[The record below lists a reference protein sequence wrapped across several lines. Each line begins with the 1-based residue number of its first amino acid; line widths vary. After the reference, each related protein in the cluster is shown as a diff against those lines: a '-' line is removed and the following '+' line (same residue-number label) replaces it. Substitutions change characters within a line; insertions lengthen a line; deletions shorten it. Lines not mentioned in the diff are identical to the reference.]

1 MHEMSKLSDQV
12 TRKFTNSLP
21 ISDWEIETDMGW
33 SPITHVHKT
42 IPYEKWRIETKS
54 GLVLE
59 CADTH
64 ILFDENKNEIFVK
77 DISIGDFI
85 STKCGTDEVISLH
98 RSDVTE
104 NMFDL
109 SINSNNHRFYT
120 NGILSHNST
129 ILDALTFGLFG
140 KPFRNINK
148 PQLVNAINE
157 KELMVE
163 IDFSIGKKNFIIRRG
178 VKPNVFEIFQN
189 GKMFDQT
196 ANVRDYQDYL
206 EKAILKLN
214 YKSFTQIVLL
224 GNSSFEPFMQLKQS
238 DRRAIVEDLLDIQ
251 IFSSMNM
258 ILKQKNSELK
268 GEVQQ
273 NENQRKL
280 NESQTKMQQ
289 AYIERLKQDNESIIF
304 DKNQDINN
312 FKKQKKSDVGTLN
325 GLQEQII
332 ALGDKML
339 LEDVVVKKSSEFGTL
354 QNKID
359 VKLDQE
365 QKELKFYQTNSTCS
379 QCKQDIDVVFKK
391 ERITD
396 ISRGI
401 DEKKDGL
408 DKIVS
413 EIDILE
419 QQLEEF
425 RSVGRE
431 ITEKNKNLAGIES
444 KIQSIDSNIERTQK
458 EIEKLQEKK
467 ELDSIEENN
476 LQSLQ
481 GDLRTLEGQ
490 YQGLCETKREYEYAN
505 ELLRDTGIKTKI
517 IRQYVPIIN
526 KYVNKYLNELDF
538 LINFTIDENFNETIQ
553 SQYRDEFSYASFSEG
568 EKMRI
573 DLALLFTW
581 RMVAKLKN
589 SVNTNLLILDEVF
602 DSSLDAEGTEAFLK
616 IINTLDADTNVFVIS
631 HKGEIL
637 FDKFLSTIKFMKEK
651 QFSKIEVG

>member
-1 MHEMSKLSDQV
+1 MIIFKKISWRNFLSTGD
-12 TRKFTNSLP
+12 KP
-21 ISDWEIETDMGW
+21 
-33 SPITHVHKT
+33 T
-42 IPYEKWRIETKS
+42 IVFFDRSSTTLIIGENGS
-54 GLVLE
+54 G
-59 CADTH
+59 
-64 ILFDENKNEIFVK
+64 K
-77 DISIGDFI
+77 
-85 STKCGTDEVISLH
+85 
-98 RSDVTE
+98 
-104 NMFDL
+104 
-109 SINSNNHRFYT
+109 
-120 NGILSHNST
+120 ST

-163 IDFSIGKKNFIIRRG
+163 IDFSIGKKDFTVRRG

-206 EKAILKLN
+206 ERVILKLN

-268 GEVQQ
+268 GEFQQ

-289 AYIERLKQDNESIIF
+289 EYIERLKQDNESIIF
-304 DKNQDINN
+304 DKTQEIKS
-312 FKKQKKSDVGTLN
+312 FKKQKEYGVGTLN
-325 GLQEQII
+325 GLQEQI
-332 ALGDKML
+332 LTLSDKML
-339 LEDVVVKKSSEFGTL
+339 LEEGVQKKTSEFGTL

-365 QKELKFYQTNSTCS
+365 QKELKFYETNSTCS
-379 QCKQDIDVVFKK
+379 QCKQDIDDVFKK
-391 ERITD
+391 ERIID
-396 ISRGI
+396 ISKGI

-413 EIDILE
+413 EIDTLE

-425 RSVGRE
+425 RSIGRA
-431 ITEKNKNLAGIES
+431 IGEKNKKLAGIES
-444 KIQSIDSNIERTQK
+444 KIQSFDSNIERTQK

-467 ELDSIEENN
+467 ELDSVEENT

-481 GDLRTLEGQ
+481 EDLRTLEGQ
-490 YQGLCETKREYEYAN
+490 YQGLCGTKQVYEYAN
-505 ELLRDTGIKTKI
+505 ELLRDSGIKTKI

-538 LINFTIDENFNETIQ
+538 LINFTIDENFSETIR
-553 SQYRDEFSYASFSEG
+553 SQYRDEFTYASFSEG

-637 FDKFLSTIKFMKEK
+637 FDKFLSTIKFVKEK
-651 QFSKIEVG
+651 QFSKIEMI

>member
-1 MHEMSKLSDQV
+1 MIIFKKISWRNFLSTGD
-12 TRKFTNSLP
+12 KP
-21 ISDWEIETDMGW
+21 
-33 SPITHVHKT
+33 T
-42 IPYEKWRIETKS
+42 IVFFDRSSTTLIIGENGS
-54 GLVLE
+54 G
-59 CADTH
+59 
-64 ILFDENKNEIFVK
+64 K
-77 DISIGDFI
+77 
-85 STKCGTDEVISLH
+85 
-98 RSDVTE
+98 
-104 NMFDL
+104 
-109 SINSNNHRFYT
+109 
-120 NGILSHNST
+120 ST

-157 KELMVE
+157 RGLVVE
-163 IDFSIGKKNFIIRRG
+163 IDFSIGKKNFTVRRG

-206 EKAILKLN
+206 ERVILKLN

-224 GNSSFEPFMQLKQS
+224 GNSSFEPFMQLKQA

-268 GEVQQ
+268 GEFQQ
-273 NENQRKL
+273 NENQRDL
-280 NESQTKMQQ
+280 NESKTKMQQ
-289 AYIERLKQDNESIIF
+289 EYIERLQQDNESIIYN
-304 DKNQDINN
+304 KSQEIRN
-312 FKKQKKSDVGTLN
+312 FKKQKDYSVGTLN
-325 GLQEQII
+325 ALQEQV
-332 ALGDKML
+332 LTLNDKML
-339 LEDVVVKKSSEFGTL
+339 LEDGVQKKASEFGTL

-365 QKELKFYQTNSTCS
+365 QKELKFYETNSTCS
-379 QCKQDIDVVFKK
+379 QCKQDIDDVFKK
-391 ERITD
+391 ERIID
-396 ISRGI
+396 ISKGI

-408 DKIVS
+408 DKILTQI
-413 EIDILE
+413 ENLE
-419 QQLEEF
+419 KELGEF
-425 RSVGRE
+425 KSIGRE
-431 ITEKNKNLAGIES
+431 VAEKNKRLAGLES
-444 KIQSIDSNIERTQK
+444 EIQSLDSNIERTQK

-467 ELDSIEENN
+467 ELDSVEENT

-481 GDLRTLEGQ
+481 EDLRTLEGQ
-490 YQGLCETKREYEYAN
+490 YQGLCETKQTYEYAN
-505 ELLRDTGIKTKI
+505 ELLRDSGIKTKI

-538 LINFTIDENFNETIQ
+538 LINFTIDENFSETIR
-553 SQYRDEFSYASFSEG
+553 SQYRDEFTYASFSEG

-602 DSSLDAEGTEAFLK
+602 DSSLDTEGTDAFLK

-637 FDKFLSTIKFMKEK
+637 FDKFLSTIKFVKEK
-651 QFSKIEVG
+651 SFSRIEAG

>member
-1 MHEMSKLSDQV
+1 MIIFKKISWRNFLSTGD
-12 TRKFTNSLP
+12 KP
-21 ISDWEIETDMGW
+21 
-33 SPITHVHKT
+33 T
-42 IPYEKWRIETKS
+42 IVFFDRSSTTLIIGENGS
-54 GLVLE
+54 G
-59 CADTH
+59 
-64 ILFDENKNEIFVK
+64 K
-77 DISIGDFI
+77 
-85 STKCGTDEVISLH
+85 
-98 RSDVTE
+98 
-104 NMFDL
+104 
-109 SINSNNHRFYT
+109 
-120 NGILSHNST
+120 ST

-163 IDFSIGKKNFIIRRG
+163 IDFSIGKKDFTVRRG

-206 EKAILKLN
+206 ERVILKLN

-268 GEVQQ
+268 GDFQQ
-273 NENQRKL
+273 NENHRKL

-289 AYIERLKQDNESIIF
+289 EYIERLKQDNESIIF
-304 DKNQDINN
+304 DKTQDIKS
-312 FKKQKKSDVGTLN
+312 FRKQKEYGVGTLN
-325 GLQEQII
+325 VLQEQVL
-332 ALGDKML
+332 ALTDKML
-339 LEDVVVKKSSEFGTL
+339 LENGVQKKTSEFGTL

-359 VKLDQE
+359 IKLDQE
-365 QKELKFYQTNSTCS
+365 QKELKFYETNSTCS
-379 QCKQDIDVVFKK
+379 QCKQDIDDVFKK
-391 ERITD
+391 ERIID
-396 ISRGI
+396 ISKGI
-401 DEKKDGL
+401 VEKKDGL
-408 DKIVS
+408 GKIVS
-413 EIDILE
+413 EIDTLK

-425 RSVGRE
+425 RSIGRE
-431 ITEKNKNLAGIES
+431 IGEKNKNLAGIES

-467 ELDSIEENN
+467 ELDSIEENT

-481 GDLRTLEGQ
+481 EDLRTLEGQ
-490 YQGLCETKREYEYAN
+490 YQGLCETKQVHEYAN

-517 IRQYVPIIN
+517 IKQYVPIIN

-581 RMVAKLKN
+581 RMIAKLKN

-602 DSSLDAEGTEAFLK
+602 DSSLDTEGTDAFLK

-637 FDKFLSTIKFMKEK
+637 FDKFLSTIKFVKEK
-651 QFSKIEVG
+651 QFSRIETA

>member
-1 MHEMSKLSDQV
+1 MIIFKKISWRNFLSTGD
-12 TRKFTNSLP
+12 KP
-21 ISDWEIETDMGW
+21 
-33 SPITHVHKT
+33 T
-42 IPYEKWRIETKS
+42 IVFFDRSSTTLIIGENGS
-54 GLVLE
+54 G
-59 CADTH
+59 
-64 ILFDENKNEIFVK
+64 K
-77 DISIGDFI
+77 
-85 STKCGTDEVISLH
+85 
-98 RSDVTE
+98 
-104 NMFDL
+104 
-109 SINSNNHRFYT
+109 
-120 NGILSHNST
+120 ST

-163 IDFSIGKKNFIIRRG
+163 IDFSIGKKDFTVRRG

-206 EKAILKLN
+206 ERVILKLN

-268 GEVQQ
+268 GEFQQ

-289 AYIERLKQDNESIIF
+289 EYIERLKQDNESIIF
-304 DKNQDINN
+304 DKTQDIKS
-312 FKKQKKSDVGTLN
+312 FKKQKKYGVDTLN
-325 GLQEQII
+325 VLQEQIL

-339 LEDVVVKKSSEFGTL
+339 LEDEIQKKTSEFGTL

-359 VKLDQE
+359 VRLDQE

-379 QCKQDIDVVFKK
+379 QCKQNIDDVFKK
-391 ERITD
+391 ERIID
-396 ISRGI
+396 ISKGI

-413 EIDILE
+413 EIDTLE
-419 QQLEEF
+419 QQLEGF
-425 RSVGRE
+425 KSIGRE
-431 ITEKNKNLAGIES
+431 IAEKNKNLAGIES

-467 ELDSIEENN
+467 ELDSIEENT

-481 GDLRTLEGQ
+481 EDLRTLEGQ
-490 YQGLCETKREYEYAN
+490 YQGLCETKQTYEYAN

-553 SQYRDEFSYASFSEG
+553 SQYRDEFSYSSFSEG

-637 FDKFLSTIKFMKEK
+637 FDKFLSTIKFVKEK
-651 QFSKIEVG
+651 QFSKIEMI

>member
-1 MHEMSKLSDQV
+1 MIIFKKISWRNFLSTGD
-12 TRKFTNSLP
+12 KP
-21 ISDWEIETDMGW
+21 
-33 SPITHVHKT
+33 T
-42 IPYEKWRIETKS
+42 IVFLDRSSTTLIIGENGS
-54 GLVLE
+54 G
-59 CADTH
+59 
-64 ILFDENKNEIFVK
+64 K
-77 DISIGDFI
+77 
-85 STKCGTDEVISLH
+85 
-98 RSDVTE
+98 
-104 NMFDL
+104 
-109 SINSNNHRFYT
+109 
-120 NGILSHNST
+120 ST

-157 KELMVE
+157 RGLLVE
-163 IDFSIGKKNFIIRRG
+163 IDFSIGKKDFTVRRG

-206 EKAILKLN
+206 ERVILKLN

-238 DRRAIVEDLLDIQ
+238 DRRTIVEDLLDIH

-268 GEVQQ
+268 GEFQQ
-273 NENQRKL
+273 NENQRDL
-280 NESQTKMQQ
+280 NESKTKMQQ
-289 AYIERLKQDNESIIF
+289 EYIERLQQDNESIIF
-304 DKNQDINN
+304 DKTQDIKN
-312 FKKQKKSDVGTLN
+312 FKKQKEYSVGTLN
-325 GLQEQII
+325 VLQEQI
-332 ALGDKML
+332 LTLSDKML
-339 LEDVVVKKSSEFGTL
+339 LEDGVQKKTSEFGTL

-359 VKLDQE
+359 IKLDQE

-379 QCKQDIDVVFKK
+379 QCKQSIDDVFKK
-391 ERITD
+391 ERIID
-396 ISRGI
+396 ISKGI

-408 DKIVS
+408 DKILAQIES
-413 EIDILE
+413 LE
-419 QQLEEF
+419 KELEGF
-425 RSVGRE
+425 RSIGRE
-431 ITEKNKNLAGIES
+431 IGEKNKKLAGIES
-444 KIQSIDSNIERTQK
+444 KIQSFDSNIERTQK

-467 ELDSIEENN
+467 ELGSVEENT

-481 GDLRTLEGQ
+481 EDLRTLEGQ
-490 YQGLCETKREYEYAN
+490 YRGLCETKQIYEYAN
-505 ELLRDTGIKTKI
+505 ELLRDSGIKTKI

-538 LINFTIDENFNETIQ
+538 LINFTIDESFNETIR
-553 SQYRDEFSYASFSEG
+553 SQYRDEFTYASFSEG

-602 DSSLDAEGTEAFLK
+602 DSSLDAEGTDAFLK

-637 FDKFLSTIKFMKEK
+637 FDKFISTIKFVKEK
-651 QFSKIEVG
+651 SFSKIEAG

>member
-1 MHEMSKLSDQV
+1 MIIFKKISWRNFLSTGD
-12 TRKFTNSLP
+12 KP
-21 ISDWEIETDMGW
+21 
-33 SPITHVHKT
+33 T
-42 IPYEKWRIETKS
+42 IVFLDRSSTTLIIGENGS
-54 GLVLE
+54 G
-59 CADTH
+59 
-64 ILFDENKNEIFVK
+64 K
-77 DISIGDFI
+77 
-85 STKCGTDEVISLH
+85 
-98 RSDVTE
+98 
-104 NMFDL
+104 
-109 SINSNNHRFYT
+109 
-120 NGILSHNST
+120 ST

-148 PQLVNAINE
+148 PQLVNSINE
-157 KELMVE
+157 RGLVVE
-163 IDFSIGKKNFIIRRG
+163 IDFSIGKKNFTVRRG
-178 VKPNVFEIFQN
+178 VKPNVFEVFQN

-206 EKAILKLN
+206 ERVILKLN

-238 DRRAIVEDLLDIQ
+238 DRRTIVEDLLDIH

-268 GEVQQ
+268 GEFQQ
-273 NENQRKL
+273 NENQRDL
-280 NESQTKMQQ
+280 NESKTKMQQ
-289 AYIERLKQDNESIIF
+289 EYIERLQQDNESIIF
-304 DKNQDINN
+304 DKTQDIKS
-312 FKKQKKSDVGTLN
+312 FKKQKEYGVGTLN
-325 GLQEQII
+325 VLQEQI
-332 ALGDKML
+332 LTLSDKML
-339 LEDVVVKKSSEFGTL
+339 LEDGVQKKTSEFGTL

-365 QKELKFYQTNSTCS
+365 QKELKFYETNSTCS
-379 QCKQDIDVVFKK
+379 QCKQDIDDVFKK
-391 ERITD
+391 ERIID
-396 ISRGI
+396 ISKGI

-413 EIDILE
+413 EIDTLE
-419 QQLEEF
+419 QQLEKF
-425 RSVGRE
+425 RSIGRE
-431 ITEKNKNLAGIES
+431 IGEKNKKLAGIES
-444 KIQSIDSNIERTQK
+444 KIQSFDSNIERTQK

-467 ELDSIEENN
+467 ELGSVEENT

-481 GDLRTLEGQ
+481 EDLRTLEGQ
-490 YQGLCETKREYEYAN
+490 YRGLCETKQIYEYAN
-505 ELLRDTGIKTKI
+505 ELLRDSGIKTKI

-538 LINFTIDENFNETIQ
+538 LINFTIDESFNETIR
-553 SQYRDEFSYASFSEG
+553 SQYRDEFTYASFSEG

-602 DSSLDAEGTEAFLK
+602 DSSLDAEGTDAFLK

-637 FDKFLSTIKFMKEK
+637 FDKFISTIKFVKEK
-651 QFSKIEVG
+651 SFSKIEAG